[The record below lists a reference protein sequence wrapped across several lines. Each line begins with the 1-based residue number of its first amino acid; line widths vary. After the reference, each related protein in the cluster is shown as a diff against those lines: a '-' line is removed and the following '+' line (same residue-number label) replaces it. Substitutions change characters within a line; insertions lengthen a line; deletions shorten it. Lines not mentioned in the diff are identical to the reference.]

1 MSPPALELPADVHR
15 RRLLR
20 VRDEGGRIRE
30 NLGRIFH
37 PVWRGAAPRT
47 PMDGPGTSS
56 GAGLGLAIVHGI
68 VEAHSGGVS
77 VINVPGGCRFDA
89 VLPRGYAA

>member
-1 MSPPALELPADVHR
+1 
-15 RRLLR
+15 
-20 VRDEGGRIRE
+20 
-30 NLGRIFH
+30 
-37 PVWRGAAPRT
+37 
-47 PMDGPGTSS
+47 MDGPGTSS